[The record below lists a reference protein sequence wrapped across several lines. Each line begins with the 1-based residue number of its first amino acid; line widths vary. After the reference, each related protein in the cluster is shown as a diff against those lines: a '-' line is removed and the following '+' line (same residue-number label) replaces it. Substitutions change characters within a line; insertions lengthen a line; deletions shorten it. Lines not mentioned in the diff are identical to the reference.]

1 LHCNIGKSPRWKS
14 RLGKIR
20 SPRKSP
26 STLRDGFNRH
36 YRLFR
41 ECSAQAKTRFEQS
54 DWLGL
59 QQAVRERIAF
69 YDSRVSET
77 AVLLHEQLRA
87 EHIDD
92 NTWQLAK
99 LLYIG
104 LLTNH
109 KQPELAETFFNSV
122 FCKIMHRTY
131 FHNDLHFRAAG
142 DLHGVHRIRSAGLP
156 QLLPEPERPA
166 ADHPRHHRDFDW
178 QRAFANMERD
188 VEQVMRTVVRQMG
201 GRLAAD
207 GGELPDPGAA
217 LGLLPQQG
225 RLHRRQGHQRR
236 LRVSL
241 RGAGAARC
249 AGHAVPRHVLLDA
262 AQIRTCCSA

>member
-1 LHCNIGKSPRWKS
+1 MEIPAGENPIAQEIAR
-14 RLGKIR
+14 
-20 SPRKSP
+20 
-26 STLRDGFNRH
+26 TLRDGFNRH

-131 FHNDLHFRAAG
+131 FHNDFIFVRPAVSTEFIPMNSATRA
-142 DLHGVHRIRSAGLP
+142 LVRKN
-156 QLLPEPERPA
+156 PERII
-166 ADHPRHHRDFDW
+166 
-178 QRAFANMERD
+178 QS
-188 VEQVMRTVVRQMG
+188 
-201 GRLAAD
+201 RLALEIKNSRMTWVD
-207 GGELPDPGAA
+207 KGRT
-217 LGLLPQQG
+217 LLF
-225 RLHRRQGHQRR
+225 
-236 LRVSL
+236 
-241 RGAGAARC
+241 
-249 AGHAVPRHVLLDA
+249 
-262 AQIRTCCSA
+262 